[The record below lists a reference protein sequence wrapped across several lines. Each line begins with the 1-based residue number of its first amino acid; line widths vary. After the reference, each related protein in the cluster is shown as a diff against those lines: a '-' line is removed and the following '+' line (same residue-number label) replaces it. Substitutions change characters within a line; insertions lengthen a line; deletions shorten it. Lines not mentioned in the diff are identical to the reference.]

1 MKLKVQ
7 IKMNMIHL
15 YTPKDTDQAIYDE
28 GKAFIEKML
37 LHRTIGVK
45 LSKVDDNGN
54 LCGRLHFP

>member
-1 MKLKVQ
+1 
-7 IKMNMIHL
+7 MNMIHL